1 MANAIAGDR
10 LSSLFSVRSGEIFP
24 AWVDNIAANPRNRST
39 RPELERELKPM
50 FNSIAAAVQR
60 DGFNSQGESFIEVR
74 AMLAEYAAACAR
86 QGLSPSET
94 AITVFALRDAV
105 LALARATKDITLDE
119 FDAFCRM
126 IDDLGLV
133 TFETH
138 SAARESVISS
148 QAEQLLELSTPV
160 VKLWEGVLAVPL
172 VGTLDSART
181 QVVMEALLQMLV
193 STGSSHAI
201 IDITGVAAVDT
212 QVAQHLLKTVSAA
225 RLMGATCVISGIRPQ
240 IAQTVVALGVDFGEI
255 VTKSSLADALRHV
268 LAREGFE
275 LRRVAKVNG

>member
-1 MANAIAGDR
+1 MANAVAGDR
-10 LSSLFSVRSGEIFP
+10 LSSLFFRRGDEIFRV
-24 AWVDNIAANPRNRST
+24 WIDNVATNARNRTT

-50 FNSIAAAVQR
+50 FDSITVAVQR
-60 DGFNSQGESFIEVR
+60 DGFNSEAESFGEVR
-74 AMLAEYAAACAR
+74 AMLAEYARTCAR

-94 AITVFALRDAV
+94 AITIFALRDAV
-105 LALARATKDITLDE
+105 LALARGAKDITLDE

-138 SAARESVISS
+138 SAARESVIAS
-148 QAEQLLELSTPV
+148 QTEQLLELSTPV

-181 QVVMEALLQMLV
+181 QIVMEALLQMLV

-201 IDITGVAAVDT
+201 IDITGVPAVDT

-240 IAQTVVALGVDFGEI
+240 IAQTVVALGIDFGEI
-255 VTKSSLADALRHV
+255 ATKASLADALRHV
-268 LAREGFE
+268 LARQGFE
-275 LRRVAKVNG
+275 LKRVAKVNA

>member
-1 MANAIAGDR
+1 MSNAMAADR
-10 LSSLFSVRSGEIFP
+10 LSSLFSNRSDEIFP
-24 AWVDNIAANPRNRST
+24 IWVENVATNARNRST

-50 FNSIAAAVQR
+50 FDSIAAAVRR
-60 DGFNSQGESFIEVR
+60 DGFNSQAESFTEAR
-74 AMLAEYAAACAR
+74 AMLAEYARTCAR

-94 AITVFALRDAV
+94 AITIFALRDAV
-105 LALARATKDITLDE
+105 LAIARGTKEITLDE

-126 IDDLGLV
+126 IDELGLV

-138 SAARESVISS
+138 SAARESVITA
-148 QAEQLLELSTPV
+148 QNEQLLELSTPV

-172 VGTLDSART
+172 VGTLDSSRT
-181 QVVMEALLQMLV
+181 QVVMEGLLQMLV

-201 IDITGVAAVDT
+201 IDITGVPAVDT

-255 VTKSSLADALRHV
+255 ATKASLADALRHV
-268 LAREGFE
+268 LSRQGFE
-275 LRRVAKVNG
+275 LRRIAKVNA